1 METGISTSLRIE
13 FEIERYYNLVKSYL
27 TDRIKI
33 ELKLLRLLIRRE
45 FNGIRDVRLY
55 YTIILSPVIIGVSYH
70 RRN

>member
-13 FEIERYYNLVKSYL
+13 FEIERYCHLVKSYL

-70 RRN
+70 RCN